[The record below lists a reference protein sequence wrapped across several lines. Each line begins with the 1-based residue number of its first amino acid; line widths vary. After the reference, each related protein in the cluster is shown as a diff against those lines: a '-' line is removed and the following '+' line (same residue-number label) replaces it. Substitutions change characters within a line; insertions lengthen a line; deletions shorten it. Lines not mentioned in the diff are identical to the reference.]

1 MQGSLGYR
9 PGPAV
14 HQVYEL
20 PENEL
25 PFWDH
30 ITCGVEL
37 RVGRDFNHW
46 AYGPSC
52 EGYSCPLCNQEFEPD
67 NEDLADVLSEAI
79 GQWIEQSGPALVPC
93 PSCKGHVP
101 VTEWR
106 CQPPLGFGNLSVVF
120 WNWPPLD
127 SCRMANRHPRSD
139 PPSHAP
145 PPHFKPTATSNY
157 GQEPFSSARGYPAG
171 VAPLTRMTPIPSLWR

>member
-1 MQGSLGYR
+1 MSSHSGTIS
-9 PGPAV
+9 PAESSFESV
-14 HQVYEL
+14 
-20 PENEL
+20 
-25 PFWDH
+25 
-30 ITCGVEL
+30 
-37 RVGRDFNHW
+37 RDFNHW

-127 SCRMANRHPRSD
+127 SAHGES
-139 PPSHAP
+139 
-145 PPHFKPTATSNY
+145 TS
-157 GQEPFSSARGYPAG
+157 
-171 VAPLTRMTPIPSLWR
+171 SL